1 MVLHYQTDKDA
12 QFALQESYADTFD
25 LAAASTIVAPY
36 QLRDA
41 LRVFSE
47 NVRTLQVLSSDF
59 FVETEGQL
67 KILSGIK
74 DFSEAQVIEVEGL
87 MPRVDTASFTFSA
100 WVQRNSIDSSGY
112 ILRKPLGRGREQS
125 MSCYGW
131 FIGRTNIPQ
140 VVFGAHDVGLLDQSL
155 NEEQVTAGGQWE
167 FAAAPQTNHRLQ
179 VGPWPCDDVM
189 FMSTTH
195 DLDTSALLLRM
206 MVTLMIVMVPTTTV
220 YGGCGL
226 GTRIS
231 LHAPRPKSP
240 CHVRPS

>member
-167 FAAAPQTNHRLQ
+167 VDQAFHLE
-179 VGPWPCDDVM
+179 
-189 FMSTTH
+189 
-195 DLDTSALLLRM
+195 
-206 MVTLMIVMVPTTTV
+206 MIVVNATTINFFRDAQLRSSLPLRRPITDCRSVPGPAMTS
-220 YGGCGL
+220 C
-226 GTRIS
+226 S
-231 LHAPRPKSP
+231 
-240 CHVRPS
+240 